1 MNDTVLEFDAVII
14 KADDMDAAYVQV
26 PYDIFEIY
34 GKRRLKVHA
43 SFDGQPYDGLVL
55 KMGTPCYI
63 IGIRKDIRALTGRQL
78 RLPFL
83 FVPPA
88 LCISRGI

>member
-63 IGIRKDIRALTGRQL
+63 IGIRKDIRAKIGKQPGDTVHVTLKPRE
-78 RLPFL
+78 
-83 FVPPA
+83 
-88 LCISRGI
+88 

>member
-34 GKRRLKVHA
+34 GKRRLMVHA

-63 IGIRKDIRALTGRQL
+63 IGIRKDIRALIGKQPGDTVHVTLKQRD
-78 RLPFL
+78 
-83 FVPPA
+83 
-88 LCISRGI
+88 

>member
-63 IGIRKDIRALTGRQL
+63 IGIRKDIRALIRKQPGDTVHVTLKPRE
-78 RLPFL
+78 
-83 FVPPA
+83 
-88 LCISRGI
+88 

>member
-43 SFDGQPYDGLVL
+43 SFDGQLYDGLVL

-63 IGIRKDIRALTGRQL
+63 IGIRKDIRALIGKQPGDTVHVTLKPRE
-78 RLPFL
+78 
-83 FVPPA
+83 
-88 LCISRGI
+88 

>member
-1 MNDTVLEFDAVII
+1 MNDTVLEFDDVII
-14 KADDMDAAYVQV
+14 RADEMDAAYVQV

-43 SFDGQPYDGLVL
+43 SFDGEPYDGLVL

-63 IGIRKDIRALTGRQL
+63 IGIRKDIRALIGKQPGGTVHVTLKPRD
-78 RLPFL
+78 
-83 FVPPA
+83 
-88 LCISRGI
+88 

>member
-63 IGIRKDIRALTGRQL
+63 IGIRKDIRALIGKQPGDTVHVTLKPRE
-78 RLPFL
+78 
-83 FVPPA
+83 
-88 LCISRGI
+88 

>member
-43 SFDGQPYDGLVL
+43 SFDGKP
-55 KMGTPCYI
+55 
-63 IGIRKDIRALTGRQL
+63 
-78 RLPFL
+78 
-83 FVPPA
+83 
-88 LCISRGI
+88 

>member
-63 IGIRKDIRALTGRQL
+63 IGIRKDIRALIGKQPGDTVHVTLKPRD
-78 RLPFL
+78 
-83 FVPPA
+83 
-88 LCISRGI
+88 

>member
-63 IGIRKDIRALTGRQL
+63 IGIRKDIRAKIGKQPGDTVHVTLKQRD
-78 RLPFL
+78 
-83 FVPPA
+83 
-88 LCISRGI
+88 

>member
-34 GKRRLKVHA
+34 GIRRLKVHA
-43 SFDGQPYDGLVL
+43 SFDGQPYNGLVL

-63 IGIRKDIRALTGRQL
+63 IGIRKDIRALIGKQPGDTVHVTLKPRD
-78 RLPFL
+78 
-83 FVPPA
+83 
-88 LCISRGI
+88 

>member
-1 MNDTVLEFDAVII
+1 MNDTVLEFDAIII

-63 IGIRKDIRALTGRQL
+63 IGIRKDIRALIGKQPGDKVHVSLKPRE
-78 RLPFL
+78 
-83 FVPPA
+83 
-88 LCISRGI
+88 

>member
-43 SFDGQPYDGLVL
+43 SFDGKLYDGLVL

-63 IGIRKDIRALTGRQL
+63 IGIRKDIRALIGKQPGDTVHVTLKPRE
-78 RLPFL
+78 
-83 FVPPA
+83 
-88 LCISRGI
+88 

>member
-34 GKRRLKVHA
+34 GQRRLKVHA
-43 SFDGQPYDGLVL
+43 SFDGKPYDGLVL

-63 IGIRKDIRALTGRQL
+63 IGIRKDIRALIGKQPGDTVHVTLKPRE
-78 RLPFL
+78 
-83 FVPPA
+83 
-88 LCISRGI
+88 

>member
-63 IGIRKDIRALTGRQL
+63 IGIRKDIRALIGKQPGDEVHVSLKPRE
-78 RLPFL
+78 
-83 FVPPA
+83 
-88 LCISRGI
+88 

>member
-63 IGIRKDIRALTGRQL
+63 IGIRKDIRALIGKQPGDTVHVTLKQRD
-78 RLPFL
+78 
-83 FVPPA
+83 
-88 LCISRGI
+88 